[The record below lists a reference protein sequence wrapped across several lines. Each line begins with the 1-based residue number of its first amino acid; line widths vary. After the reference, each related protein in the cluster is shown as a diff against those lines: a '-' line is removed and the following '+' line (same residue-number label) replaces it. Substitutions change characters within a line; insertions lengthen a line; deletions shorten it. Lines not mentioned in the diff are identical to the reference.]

1 MVASTQELLELLTA
15 YTRGELDA
23 DQSSEIQALITS
35 YIDGLLDAETEGA
48 MDRAIEANPVL
59 GEEVEKARRGK
70 DILAE
75 LFPPT
80 TEPLE
85 DPDSPEIQQYIDDII
100 AKAERSKAEPEEAK
114 VVPLPIARP
123 ERSRTWYALAASIA
137 IALIGGASWIA
148 LTFQDRF
155 EQSRVAQAELQE
167 EIEQLGAE
175 LLAQRYEIASLDEQR
190 EVLTSDLASA
200 QAARDAA
207 ATERAALEEQMAGL
221 RSDLDSS
228 NDQLQAVENERIRL
242 ASDVERLAADLGQTE
257 ADRDDAQSALTE
269 AEEQLAT
276 LQSDISRLTADLA
289 QLDEARQTA
298 TTELTDA
305 ENTIVSLRDQQ
316 QSLEQR
322 IAGLETE
329 AAASDEQREAIE
341 AERDL
346 LTADITMLQET
357 LTSVEAERDD
367 AKLALTEAESQRASL
382 EEGLIRVN
390 TELAAAT
397 SARETAETQLA
408 ETDEAMEALRAER
421 TDLENQI
428 ADLALQA
435 EARTGL
441 LEERRQRL
449 ATLED
454 ELATVQ
460 TNWEEAQQQIVQQAI
475 ARTELDTKVASLENR
490 LKWTSQVA
498 QYHARF
504 AQQPRRRWVEAGINE
519 PERLD
524 TLLADI
530 GNQLGLN
537 RPLPLPESLASQET
551 GLTFMGARQL
561 VINGMTVAQ
570 LVYKDEDDELLAFC
584 VMRNMS
590 GQNKDLTQSTFGPDL
605 RLVDWRDQEF
615 QYVIVGYEPSNRVRE
630 IAAVIRQ
637 SYDPAI

>member
-1 MVASTQELLELLTA
+1 MVASTHELLDLIPA

-23 DQSSEIQALITS
+23 DQSGEVQALITS
-35 YIDGLLDAETEGA
+35 YLDGLLDAEAERA
-48 MDRAIEANPVL
+48 MDRAIEANPAL

-75 LFPPT
+75 LFPPA

-100 AKAERSKAEPEEAK
+100 AKAERSKEEAEEAK

-148 LTFQDRF
+148 LTVQDRF

-167 EIEQLGAE
+167 EIEQLSDE
-175 LLAQRYEIASLDEQR
+175 LLAQREEITNLDEQR
-190 EVLTSDLASA
+190 AKLTSDLASA
-200 QAARDAA
+200 EAARDAA
-207 ATERAALEEQMAGL
+207 ATERAALEEQIAGL

-228 NDQLQAVENERIRL
+228 NDQLQAVESERTRL
-242 ASDVERLAADLGQTE
+242 AGDVERL
-257 ADRDDAQSALTE
+257 S
-269 AEEQLAT
+269 
-276 LQSDISRLTADLA
+276 ADLA
-289 QLDEARQTA
+289 QLDEVRQTA
-298 TTELTDA
+298 TTELADA
-305 ENTIVSLRDQQ
+305 ESTIVSLRGQQ

-322 IAGLETE
+322 FAGLETE

-346 LTADITMLQET
+346 LTADLATLQET

-367 AKLALTEAESQRASL
+367 ARLTLSEAESQRASL
-382 EEGLIRVN
+382 EDDLTRVN
-390 TELAAAT
+390 TELAEAT
-397 SARETAETQLA
+397 TARETAETQLA
-408 ETDEAMEALRAER
+408 ETNASMESMRAER
-421 TDLENQI
+421 TDLKSQI
-428 ADLALQA
+428 ADLAIQA
-435 EARTGL
+435 EARSGL
-441 LEERRQRL
+441 LEDRRQQL
-449 ATLED
+449 AALEN

-590 GQNKDLTQSTFGPDL
+590 GQDKDLTQSTFGADL
-605 RLVDWRDQEF
+605 RLVDWRDPEF
-615 QYVIVGYEPSNRVRE
+615 QYVVVGYETADQLTTLAVEVRK
-630 IAAVIRQ
+630 
-637 SYDPAI
+637 SYDLAI

>member
-1 MVASTQELLELLTA
+1 MVTSIQELLDLIPA

-23 DQSSEIQALITS
+23 DQTSEIQALITS
-35 YIDGLLDAETEGA
+35 YLDGLLDAETEEA
-48 MDRAIEANPVL
+48 MGRAIDAHPVL
-59 GEEVEKARRGK
+59 SEEVEKARRGK
-70 DILAE
+70 SILAE
-75 LFPPT
+75 LFPSA

-100 AKAERSKAEPEEAK
+100 AKAERSKEEPEEAK
-114 VVPLPIARP
+114 VVPLPIVRP

-148 LTFQDRF
+148 LTVQDRF
-155 EQSRVAQAELQE
+155 EQARVAQAELQE
-167 EIEQLGAE
+167 EIEQLDAE
-175 LLAQRYEIASLDEQR
+175 LLAQREEIASLDEQR
-190 EVLTSDLASA
+190 ATLTSELASA
-200 QAARDAA
+200 EAARDAT
-207 ATERAALEEQMAGL
+207 ATERAALEEQVAGL

-228 NDQLQAVENERIRL
+228 NDQLQAVKSERTRL
-242 ASDVERLAADLGQTE
+242 AGHVERLTADLGQTA

-289 QLDEARQTA
+289 QLAEVRQTA
-298 TTELTDA
+298 TTELADA
-305 ENTIVSLRDQQ
+305 EGTIVSLRDQQ
-316 QSLEQR
+316 QRLEQR

-341 AERDL
+341 IERDA
-346 LTADITMLQET
+346 LTADVAALQDR
-357 LTSVEAERDD
+357 LTSVEAERND
-367 AKLALTEAESQRASL
+367 ARLALSNAESQLASIEDDL
-382 EEGLIRVN
+382 DRVN

-408 ETDEAMEALRAER
+408 ETSDAMESLRAER
-421 TDLENQI
+421 TDLERRV
-428 ADLALQA
+428 ADLTLQA
-435 EARTGL
+435 ESTAGV
-441 LEERRQRL
+441 LEDRRRRL

-454 ELATVQ
+454 ELKTVR

-475 ARTELDTKVASLENR
+475 DRAALYTTIASLENR

-524 TLLADI
+524 TLLTDI

-537 RPLPLPESLASQET
+537 RPLPLPESLASQDS

-570 LVYKDEDDELLAFC
+570 LVYKDEDDQLFAFC

-590 GQNKDLTQSTFGPDL
+590 GEEQDLAQSTFGADL
-605 RLVDWRDQEF
+605 RLVDWRDQDF
-615 QYVIVGYEPSNRVRE
+615 QYVVVGYEPIDDLRLVAEDIRE
-630 IAAVIRQ
+630 E
-637 SYDPAI
+637 YNL

>member
-1 MVASTQELLELLTA
+1 MVASTHELLDLIPA

-23 DQSSEIQALITS
+23 DQSGEIQALITS
-35 YIDGLLDAETEGA
+35 YVDGLLDAEAERA
-48 MDRAIEANPVL
+48 MDRAIEANPPL
-59 GEEVEKARRGK
+59 AEEVEKARRGK

-75 LFPPT
+75 LFPPS

-100 AKAERSKAEPEEAK
+100 AKAERSKEESEEAK

-123 ERSRTWYALAASIA
+123 VRSRTWYALAASIA

-148 LTFQDRF
+148 LTVQDRF

-167 EIEQLGAE
+167 EIKQLDAE
-175 LLAQRYEIASLDEQR
+175 LQAQREQIASLDEQR
-190 EVLTSDLASA
+190 ATLTSDLASA
-200 QAARDAA
+200 EAARDAA
-207 ATERAALEEQMAGL
+207 STERVALEEQAASL
-221 RSDLDSS
+221 RSDLDAS
-228 NDQLQAVENERIRL
+228 NDQLQAVESERTRL
-242 ASDVERLAADLGQTE
+242 A
-257 ADRDDAQSALTE
+257 
-269 AEEQLAT
+269 
-276 LQSDISRLTADLA
+276 SDISRLTADLA
-289 QLDEARQTA
+289 QLDEVRQTA
-298 TTELTDA
+298 TTELADA
-305 ENTIVSLRDQQ
+305 ESTIVNLRGQR

-322 IAGLETE
+322 IASLEAE

-346 LTADITMLQET
+346 LTADITTLQES

-367 AKLALTEAESQRASL
+367 AKLALTEMESQRASL
-382 EEGLIRVN
+382 EEDLVRVN
-390 TELAAAT
+390 TELVAAT
-397 SARETAETQLA
+397 SASKTAETQLA
-408 ETDEAMEALRAER
+408 ETDEAMEALRAEQ

-428 ADLALQA
+428 ADLTLQA

-441 LEERRQRL
+441 LDDRRRQL
-449 ATLED
+449 TALED

-460 TNWEEAQQQIVQQAI
+460 TNWEQAQQQIVQQAI
-475 ARTELDTKVASLENR
+475 ARTELDITIASLENR

-524 TLLADI
+524 NLLADI
-530 GNQLGLN
+530 GSQIGLN
-537 RPLPLPESLASQET
+537 RPLPLPESLVSQDT
-551 GLTFMGARQL
+551 GLTFLGARQL

-590 GQNKDLTQSTFGPDL
+590 GQDKDLTQSTFGADL
-605 RLVDWRDQEF
+605 RLVDWRDQQF
-615 QYVIVGYEPSNRVRE
+615 QYVVVGYEPIDRVNALADGIRE
-630 IAAVIRQ
+630 
-637 SYDPAI
+637 SYDLAI

>member
-1 MVASTQELLELLTA
+1 MITSTEVLLDLIPA

-23 DQSSEIQALITS
+23 DQSSDIQALITS
-35 YIDGLLDAETEGA
+35 YLDGLLDAEAKRA
-48 MDRAIEANPVL
+48 MESAIEANPVL

-75 LFPPT
+75 LFPPA

-85 DPDSPEIQQYIDDII
+85 DPDSQEIQQYIDDII
-100 AKAERSKAEPEEAK
+100 AKAERSKGEPEEAK
-114 VVPLPIARP
+114 VVSLPIARP

-148 LTFQDRF
+148 LTVQDRF

-167 EIEQLGAE
+167 EIEQLDAD
-175 LLAQRYEIASLDEQR
+175 LQAQREEIASLDEQR
-190 EVLTSDLASA
+190 STLTSDLASA
-200 QAARDAA
+200 EAARDAA
-207 ATERAALEEQMAGL
+207 ATERIALDEQIAGL

-228 NDQLQAVENERIRL
+228 NDQLQAVESERTRL
-242 ASDVERLAADLGQTE
+242 ASDVERLTV
-257 ADRDDAQSALTE
+257 
-269 AEEQLAT
+269 
-276 LQSDISRLTADLA
+276 DLA
-289 QLDEARQTA
+289 QLDEVRQTA
-298 TTELTDA
+298 ITELADT
-305 ENTIVSLRDQQ
+305 ESTIVSLRDQQ
-316 QSLEQR
+316 RSLEQR

-329 AAASDEQREAIE
+329 AVASDQQREAIE

-346 LTADITMLQET
+346 LTADIDSLQET

-367 AKLALTEAESQRASL
+367 ARLALTEAESQRASL
-382 EEGLIRVN
+382 EEGLDRVSS
-390 TELAAAT
+390 ELAAAT
-397 SARETAETQLA
+397 SSRENAETQLA
-408 ETDEAMEALRAER
+408 ETEESMEALRAER

-428 ADLALQA
+428 ADLTLQA

-441 LEERRQRL
+441 LDDRRRQL
-449 ATLED
+449 AALD
-454 ELATVQ
+454 NELATVQ

-475 ARTELDTKVASLENR
+475 ARTELDTTIASLENR

-498 QYHARF
+498 QYHVRF

-537 RPLPLPESLASQET
+537 RPLPLPESLASQDT

-570 LVYKDEDDELLAFC
+570 LVYKDDDDELLAFC

-590 GQNKDLTQSTFGPDL
+590 GQDKDLTQSTFGADL
-605 RLVDWRDQEF
+605 RLVDWRDQRF
-615 QYVIVGYEPSNRVRE
+615 QYVIVGYEPVSKINALASQ
-630 IAAVIRQ
+630 IQ
-637 SYDPAI
+637 NGYDLPT